1 MVVMMMVMMVVAL
14 RKSRRAEEQDYGE
27 QECLFHSPIISPKQ
41 LTATPLELLFW
52 VRWAPE
58 WNPGVRRNLR

>member
-1 MVVMMMVMMVVAL
+1 MVVMMMAMMVVAL

-27 QECLFHSPIISPKQ
+27 QECFFHSPIISPKQ
-41 LTATPLELLFW
+41 LAATPLELLFW

-58 WNPGVRRNLR
+58 WNPGVRRNPR